1 MIPQSGVKVIAV
13 PYRKRDISKRCYND
27 RGSHREKK
35 NPSGVTVTAVPME
48 KLIYQSGV
56 TPTALPVK
64 KMIPRLNAVTQHRN
78 HRNEAKN

>member
-1 MIPQSGVKVIAV
+1 MTAV
-13 PYRKRDISKRCYND
+13 PI
-27 RGSHREKK
+27 EKK
-35 NPSGVTVTAVPME
+35 QQPPSGVTVTAVPTE

-64 KMIPRLNAVTQHRN
+64 KMIPRLNAVSQRRK